1 MSLQESEK
9 LFFDILLHVLMN
21 LNMVFKFPSSKFII
35 WLDHFTST
43 LSFNGNIIETEALQ
57 KSWKCKFQEFGN
69 QTSK

>member
-35 WLDHFTST
+35 
-43 LSFNGNIIETEALQ
+43 
-57 KSWKCKFQEFGN
+57 
-69 QTSK
+69 